1 MSPEKDPRKQSNNS
15 GAPSSEG
22 AAHPEEVPLTLSTGY
37 QESSAAEIIKLLKAG
52 PEQALRSGTGSAT
65 LLGLLNDSER
75 RKFVSAL
82 GEIGATW
89 EEVAENSIT
98 DDGPAVQE
106 VLAIHNLVC
115 QRFTHCLIEAVG
127 DPCEVVQLL
136 IRRGEPYYFDAGLDF
151 VSLPTL
157 LSACKDPAAVP
168 YEKFG
173 ILFNAQPFGYPG
185 PGGVHG
191 EWIRSRGLED
201 ALVGVVE
208 GALKAPEGNHYA
220 NRIVKSLEA
229 LSQSLSPETMERLEH
244 AVSTVMPAAWIQVF
258 EPDHPRA
265 LPRLK
270 SVVEATPERG
280 ANPQYQMGFCLVW
293 IGDDR
298 LPASARKVLVDKL
311 IKLVENYPEFI
322 RIYRKELSK
331 SLGAE
336 SVYAI
341 VRNRLEKFPCDAL
354 VLDSLTFLKTLEGR
368 KVLSS
373 IVAQRFSDNPR
384 LAVLACERCVAPQSI
399 PGFKSVA
406 SVISEVL
413 AAEMPLDLHAL
424 ASNKEFLQVVLNS
437 THSRSQFFGRLIQT
451 GSAHT
456 FYSVAE
462 SLQAASYSID
472 VPFDKIRSSMFA
484 CLDAADDRANEIR
497 RDSRFFRWFPTGGE
511 LTKGCSYSQSYLE
524 VLSFLRIRDMD
535 VAPGMSDFGVPPT
548 STFFY
553 SLLLYYA
560 APLNLGSNGHHNDHY
575 IDRITAISTNIT
587 AWYPAASEN
596 RLCRFVFGSKLG
608 AEFDQFLASNPVC
621 SRILEG
627 RPVSERLSSKTW
639 AELTADVASAA
650 VAGCLF
656 EELPLELRR
665 EALTL
670 STSDLT
676 DLLALLEIGRKHGF
690 DDISQAPDLQT
701 LQSALRAHATAW
713 IAEKAAYPLAVI
725 EDGAKDATIAE
736 LRHIVDTLEKL
747 HWFYPE
753 WKSVF
758 VDRVFDLAGLSKD
771 GRRSANPG
779 AVNARDTMSNWSA
792 PVSISIEK
800 DGRSFVAT
808 DQLTTKET
816 LLAWKPYTDSVW
828 GLYPSYESAL
838 TTVLDASCLRTVVV
852 IEGARTIDVVQALLG
867 HDGAGRSGLL
877 LDLVSGQPLAQTS
890 MEALL
895 AWGDEKARALKVPLR
910 PTPSFIQALPYPL
923 RGRFTGSTD
932 DFDSSRLFIEVPNR
946 TRHVTRLSTECVAVG
961 ELCS

>member
-22 AAHPEEVPLTLSTGY
+22 AAHPEEVPLTLSAGY

-75 RKFVSAL
+75 REFVSAL

-106 VLAIHNLVC
+106 VLAIHNLAC

-136 IRRGEPYYFDAGLDF
+136 IRLGEPLYVGLDF

-157 LSACKDPAAVP
+157 LSAFKDPAAVP

-173 ILFNAQPFGYPG
+173 MLFNTHAFGWLG

-208 GALKAPEGNHYA
+208 GALKAPRGNHYA
-220 NRIVKSLEA
+220 RRIVKSLEA

-244 AVSTVMPAAWIQVF
+244 AVSTVMPAAWIEVF

-280 ANPQYQMGFCLVW
+280 ANPEYQIGFCSYW

-298 LPASARKVLVDKL
+298 LPASARKVLADKL
-311 IKLVENYPEFI
+311 IELAENYPEFI
-322 RIYRKELSK
+322 KPYRQELSK

-354 VLDSLTFLKTLEGR
+354 VLDSLTFLKSLEGR

-384 LAVLACERCVAPQSI
+384 LAVLACERGVAPQSI

-406 SVISEVL
+406 SVVSEVL

-424 ASNKEFLQVVLNS
+424 ARNNEFLQVVLNS
-437 THSRSQFFGRLIQT
+437 KHSRSQFFGRLIQT

-472 VPFDKIRSSMFA
+472 VPFDTIRSSMFA
-484 CLDAADDRANEIR
+484 CLDAADDLANEIR

-511 LTKGCSYSQSYLE
+511 LTKGSSYSQSYLE
-524 VLSFLRIRDMD
+524 VLSFLRIKDTN

-560 APLNLGSNGHHNDHY
+560 APLNLGSNGHHNDNY
-575 IDRITAISTNIT
+575 IDCITAISTNIS

-639 AELTADVASAA
+639 AQLTADVASAA

-670 STSDLT
+670 STGDLT
-676 DLLALLEIGRKHGF
+676 DLLALLESGRRHGF

-758 VDRVFDLAGLSKD
+758 VDRVFELAGLSKD

-816 LLAWKPYTDSVW
+816 LLAWKPYTDRVW
-828 GLYPSYESAL
+828 GLYASYESAL

-852 IEGARTIDVVQALLG
+852 IEGARIIDVVQALLG

-877 LDLVSGQPLAQTS
+877 LDLIWGEPLAQTS

-932 DFDSSRLFIEVPNR
+932 DFDSSRLFVEVPNR
-946 TRHVTRLSTECVAVG
+946 TRHVAKLSTACVAVG
-961 ELCS
+961 VLCS